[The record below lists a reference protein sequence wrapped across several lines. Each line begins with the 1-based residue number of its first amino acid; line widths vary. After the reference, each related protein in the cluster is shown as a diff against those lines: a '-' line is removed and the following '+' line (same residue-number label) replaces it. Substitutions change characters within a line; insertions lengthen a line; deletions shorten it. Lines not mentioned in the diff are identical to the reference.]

1 MAYREKNDGGE
12 QMAFSFY
19 EEMAPKKSIA
29 EREFDTEDD
38 ALDALLG
45 NAGQDDAEPEQ
56 PLPADCCG
64 IVNRPA
70 NQTEPP
76 SPEQSSGERDLPS
89 SGDTGPGSDA
99 PAVTDLE
106 TAEDADAA
114 IDAIDEAMRKLAG
127 VSAEAENFQEEI
139 RAVIEEEKQQSGGEE
154 PAEKSANPFPPLTE
168 QTMRRAAAGF
178 LAVMA
183 PSGIGLRFPS
193 GIPRIRIDAGA
204 FFLSPAKKNPEI
216 TRTVLVMTCVNRDKC
231 WFDAAEKETL
241 LKALA
246 EQKALKL
253 ELEEKL
259 KISEP
264 DLKDDSLFPE
274 SQTWDFSRSKSRK
287 YHACLHRIEKLEYSI
302 YHGSKFERLMF
313 EQAATE
319 YYLAVPEGL
328 LSADELPDEWGL
340 VFIRPDFTAAIVREA
355 KKCDSPQAN
364 RTAFA
369 LRAAA
374 SGAPE
379 FLFANGISLADGAA
393 KFHLPP
399 KRRKAYKN

>member
-1 MAYREKNDGGE
+1 MAYRDKNDGGE
-12 QMAFSFY
+12 QMAFPFY

-45 NAGQDDAEPEQ
+45 NAGQEDAEPEQ
-56 PLPADCCG
+56 PLPADSCCT
-64 IVNRPA
+64 VNLPA
-70 NQTEPP
+70 DRTVHR
-76 SPEQSSGERDLPS
+76 SPETSSGERDFS
-89 SGDTGPGSDA
+89 SGETADPGET
-99 PAVTDLE
+99 PAVTDLT
-106 TAEDADAA
+106 TAEDADAVL
-114 IDAIDEAMRKLAG
+114 DALDEAMRELAG
-127 VSAEAENFQEEI
+127 ISAEAENFQEEI
-139 RAVIEEEKQQSGGEE
+139 RTVIEEEEQTSGEDE
-154 PAEKSANPFPPLTE
+154 PAKKSANPFPPLAE
-168 QTMRRAAAGF
+168 QTIRRAAAGF
-178 LAVMA
+178 LAAME

-204 FFLSPAKKNPEI
+204 FFLSAAKKNPEI
-216 TRTVLVMTCVNRDKC
+216 VRTVLVMTCVDRDKC
-231 WFDAAEKETL
+231 WFDAAEKATL

-259 KISEP
+259 KVSEP

-340 VFIRPDFTAAIVREA
+340 VFIRPDFSAVLVREA

-374 SGAPE
+374 SGTPD
-379 FLFANGISLADGAA
+379 FLFANGISLAGGTA

-399 KRRKAYKN
+399 KRRKAYGN